1 MTPLS
6 PLTHN
11 ALTQNELGVTH
22 GFFTRQGGV
31 SQGIYAGLNV
41 GYGSADARENI
52 EANRARIKQWLDV
65 THLATVNQTHSADCV
80 FIGSEAEAA
89 AAREQCADALIT
101 DRRDIAL
108 AVLTADCAPILMA
121 DRHAGLVAAIHA
133 GWRGAQSG
141 VVETTLDMMQS
152 RGARPETMIAVIG
165 PTISP
170 QAYEVGAE
178 FVAAFA
184 HSHEDS
190 DRFFAPAQRAGH
202 AMFDLPGFILA
213 RLAHAGVTAHNMARC
228 TYGEANMFF
237 SHRRN
242 THEGLTDY
250 GRQLSAICL
259 R

>member
-1 MTPLS
+1 MTILS
-6 PLTHN
+6 PLTHH
-11 ALTQNELGVTH
+11 ALTDSELGVTH
-22 GFFTRQGGV
+22 GFFTRQGGI

-52 EANRARIKQWLDV
+52 DANRARIKQWLDV

-80 FIGSEAEAA
+80 FIANAAEAEAA
-89 AAREQCADALIT
+89 HEKYADALVT
-101 DRRDIAL
+101 DCPGIAL

-121 DRHAGLVAAIHA
+121 DRQAGLVAAIHA

-141 VVETTLDMMQS
+141 IIEATLTMMHS
-152 RGARPETMIAVIG
+152 HGARPETMMAIIG
-165 PTISP
+165 PCISP
-170 QAYEVGAE
+170 QAYEVGPE
-178 FVAAFA
+178 FIAAFA
-184 HSHEDS
+184 RSHEDS

-213 RLAHAGVTAHNMARC
+213 RFAQAGVTAHNMARC
-228 TYGEANMFF
+228 TYDEADMFF

-242 THEGLTDY
+242 THDGLVDY
-250 GRQLSAICL
+250 GRQLCAICL